1 MVYHFTYTP
10 MACSKCMTRNP
21 LGIGLA
27 NFYTHHQDVCK
38 NLFKDMTLFLS
49 AKLDGEF
56 KSEVSLSL
64 KSLIEMVWPLLCFM
78 GRKNELPFFQKI
90 STSLILLHAFQK
102 RKHLVLTPP
111 FPKLSLFLV
120 VMHLYLSG

>member
-10 MACSKCMTRNP
+10 MACSKCMTGNP
-21 LGIGLA
+21 LGIGLV

-64 KSLIEMVWPLLCFM
+64 KSLVEMVWPLLCFM
-78 GRKNELPFFQKI
+78 GRKMNSHFFKKFQ
-90 STSLILLHAFQK
+90 LLSSFYM
-102 RKHLVLTPP
+102 
-111 FPKLSLFLV
+111 LFKKENI
-120 VMHLYLSG
+120 